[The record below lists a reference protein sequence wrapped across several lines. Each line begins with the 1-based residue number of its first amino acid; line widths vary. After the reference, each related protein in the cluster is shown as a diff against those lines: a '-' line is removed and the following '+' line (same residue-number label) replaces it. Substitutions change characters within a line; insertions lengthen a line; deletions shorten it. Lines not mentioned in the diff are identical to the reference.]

1 MRGSLNNKVKRSSNM
16 QLAIDRITAVLD
28 SLAEQAKIIDTENQQ
43 TKSHYLLKD
52 KDIFSEA
59 LFATNSD
66 KIGAYVEEVRG
77 KTIELA
83 RLLQSGKKELSQ
95 NRLQGIEQQIS
106 SIINAIRSNKGL
118 HQEAQYRLTAINA
131 RRYKKAAKEL
141 FKSSQALYQQLAEHH
156 EFERRLLAMLNEREQ
171 LRQSATPAKAK
182 KILDE
187 VLALHQRLGRCRQ
200 AISKIERE
208 IEVSEKPR

>member
-1 MRGSLNNKVKRSSNM
+1 M
-16 QLAIDRITAVLD
+16 QLSLDRITAVLD
-28 SLAEQAKIIDTENQQ
+28 SLAEQAKIIDAENQQ

-59 LFATNSD
+59 LFVTNSD
-66 KIGAYVEEVRG
+66 KIQAYVDEVRG
-77 KTIELA
+77 KTIELS
-83 RLLQSGKKELSQ
+83 RLLHSGKKELSQ

-106 SIINAIRSNKGL
+106 AIINAIRSNKGI

-141 FKSSQALYQQLAEHH
+141 FKSSQALYQQLSEHN
-156 EFERRLLAMLNEREQ
+156 EFERRLLVMLEEREL
-171 LRQSATPAKAK
+171 LRKSATPSKAK
-182 KILDE
+182 KLSEE

-200 AISKIERE
+200 AISKIERQ

>member
-1 MRGSLNNKVKRSSNM
+1 M
-16 QLAIDRITAVLD
+16 QLALDRITAVLD
-28 SLAEQAKIIDTENQQ
+28 SLTEQATIIDIENEQ

-66 KIGAYVEEVRG
+66 KILPYVDEVRG
-77 KTIELA
+77 KTIELS
-83 RLLQSGKKELSQ
+83 RLLHHGKNELSQ
-95 NRLQGIEQQIS
+95 SRLQGIEQQIS
-106 SIINAIRSNKGL
+106 AIVNAIRSNKGI

-131 RRYKKAAKEL
+131 RRYKKAAKQL
-141 FKSSQALYQQLAEHH
+141 FKSSQALYQQLSENH
-156 EFERRLLAMLNEREQ
+156 EFERRLLVMLEEREL
-171 LRQSATPAKAK
+171 LRKNATPAKNK
-182 KILDE
+182 KLSDE

-200 AISKIERE
+200 AISKIERQ

>member
-1 MRGSLNNKVKRSSNM
+1 M
-16 QLAIDRITAVLD
+16 QLSLDRITAVLD
-28 SLAEQAKIIDTENQQ
+28 NLAEQAKTIDLENEQ

-66 KIGAYVEEVRG
+66 KIYDYVNEIQV
-77 KTIELA
+77 KTIELS
-83 RLLQSGKKELSQ
+83 RLLRNGKIELSQ
-95 NRLQGIEQQIS
+95 SRLQNIEQQITA
-106 SIINAIRSNKGL
+106 IMNAIRSNKSI

-141 FKSSQALYQQLAEHH
+141 FKSSQALYQQLSEHH
-156 EFERRLLAMLNEREQ
+156 EFERRLLAMLSEREL
-171 LRQSATPAKAK
+171 LRVNATSSKAN
-182 KILDE
+182 KISSE

-200 AISKIERE
+200 AISKIERQ

>member
-1 MRGSLNNKVKRSSNM
+1 MK
-16 QLAIDRITAVLD
+16 LALDRITAVLD
-28 SLAEQAKIIDTENQQ
+28 SLTEQAKIIDIENAQ

-52 KDIFSEA
+52 KDVFSEA

-66 KIGAYVEEVRG
+66 KIQPYVDEVRG
-77 KTIELA
+77 KTMELS
-83 RLLQSGKKELSQ
+83 RLLHHGKKELSQ

-106 SIINAIRSNKGL
+106 AIVNAIRSNKGI

-131 RRYKKAAKEL
+131 RRYKKAAKQL
-141 FKSSQALYQQLAEHH
+141 FKSSQALYQQLSEHH
-156 EFERRLLAMLNEREQ
+156 EFERRLLAMLDEREL
-171 LRQSATPAKAK
+171 LRKSATPAKAK
-182 KILDE
+182 KISDE

-200 AISKIERE
+200 AISKIERQ

>member
-1 MRGSLNNKVKRSSNM
+1 M

-118 HQEAQYRLTAINA
+118 HQEAQYRLNAINA

-208 IEVSEKPR
+208 IEVSEKSR

>member
-1 MRGSLNNKVKRSSNM
+1 M
-16 QLAIDRITAVLD
+16 QLSLDRITAVLD
-28 SLAEQAKIIDTENQQ
+28 NLAEKAKTIDLENEQ

-66 KIGAYVEEVRG
+66 KIYDYVNEIQV
-77 KTIELA
+77 KTIELS
-83 RLLQSGKKELSQ
+83 RLLRNGKIELSQ
-95 NRLQGIEQQIS
+95 SRLQNIEQQITA
-106 SIINAIRSNKGL
+106 IMNAIRSNKSI

-141 FKSSQALYQQLAEHH
+141 FKSSQALYQQLSEHH
-156 EFERRLLAMLNEREQ
+156 EFERRLLALLSEREL
-171 LRQSATPAKAK
+171 LRVNATSSKAN
-182 KILDE
+182 KISSE

-200 AISKIERE
+200 AISKIERQ

>member
-1 MRGSLNNKVKRSSNM
+1 M

-118 HQEAQYRLTAINA
+118 HQEAQYRLNAINA

>member
-1 MRGSLNNKVKRSSNM
+1 MRR
-16 QLAIDRITAVLD
+16 
-28 SLAEQAKIIDTENQQ
+28 
-43 TKSHYLLKD
+43 D

-66 KIGAYVEEVRG
+66 KIYDYVNEIQV
-77 KTIELA
+77 KTIELS
-83 RLLQSGKKELSQ
+83 RLLRNGKIELSQ
-95 NRLQGIEQQIS
+95 SRLQNIEQQITA
-106 SIINAIRSNKGL
+106 IMNAIRSNKSI

-141 FKSSQALYQQLAEHH
+141 FKSSQALYQQLSEHH
-156 EFERRLLAMLNEREQ
+156 EFERRLLAMLSEREL
-171 LRQSATPAKAK
+171 LRVNATSSKAN
-182 KILDE
+182 KISSE

-200 AISKIERE
+200 AISKIERQ

>member
-1 MRGSLNNKVKRSSNM
+1 M

-77 KTIELA
+77 KTIELS

-118 HQEAQYRLTAINA
+118 HQEAQYRLNAINA

>member
-1 MRGSLNNKVKRSSNM
+1 M
-16 QLAIDRITAVLD
+16 QLALDRITAVLD
-28 SLAEQAKIIDTENQQ
+28 TLTEQAKIIDIENEQ

-66 KIGAYVEEVRG
+66 KIQPYVDEVRG
-77 KTIELA
+77 KTIELS
-83 RLLQSGKKELSQ
+83 RLLHHGKKELSQ

-106 SIINAIRSNKGL
+106 AIVNAIRSNKGI

-131 RRYKKAAKEL
+131 RRYKKAAKQL
-141 FKSSQALYQQLAEHH
+141 FKSSQALYQQLSEHH
-156 EFERRLLAMLNEREQ
+156 EFERRLLVMLEEREL
-171 LRQSATPAKAK
+171 LRKNATPAKAK
-182 KILDE
+182 KISDE

-200 AISKIERE
+200 AISKIERQ

>member
-1 MRGSLNNKVKRSSNM
+1 M
-16 QLAIDRITAVLD
+16 QLSLDRITAVLD
-28 SLAEQAKIIDTENQQ
+28 NLAEKAKTIDLENEQ

-66 KIGAYVEEVRG
+66 KIYDYVNEIQV
-77 KTIELA
+77 KTIELS
-83 RLLQSGKKELSQ
+83 RLLRNGKIELSQ
-95 NRLQGIEQQIS
+95 SRLQNIEQQITA
-106 SIINAIRSNKGL
+106 IMNAIRSNKSI

-141 FKSSQALYQQLAEHH
+141 FKSSQALYQQLSEHH
-156 EFERRLLAMLNEREQ
+156 EFERRLLAMLSEREL
-171 LRQSATPAKAK
+171 LRVNATSSKAN
-182 KILDE
+182 KISSE

-200 AISKIERE
+200 AISKIERQ